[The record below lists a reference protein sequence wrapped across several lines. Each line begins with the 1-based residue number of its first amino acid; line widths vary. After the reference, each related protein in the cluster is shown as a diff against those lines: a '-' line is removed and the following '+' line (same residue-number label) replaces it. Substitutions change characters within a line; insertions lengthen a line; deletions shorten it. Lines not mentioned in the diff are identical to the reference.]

1 MRTSAVFFIS
11 VLARRLRAQRE
22 KSHASCRLKVKQPS
36 PDEAKVK
43 SYYTF
48 SERPVT
54 RLSANS
60 LLLYKKN
67 SGANHRRSRGGQNP
81 IWKTTG
87 PASSRRARGRDLLL
101 APGTHARRHTQYLRE
116 AVCLVQHVEED
127 EDRVL
132 RDTRSFTRSL
142 RLTGLR
148 ASLSSNSIRADGS
161 TAGAGSRS
169 SASAGSASRSRA
181 SSESRSRETSEH
193 AAVPPYPS
201 PASLSRSI

>member
-1 MRTSAVFFIS
+1 MICAQAASVYAVIEPFRDRFFPAAFDYKFTRPDGTET
-11 VLARRLRAQRE
+11 VETMPLFGDLVDGVELAVQIT
-22 KSHASCRLKVKQPS
+22 
-36 PDEAKVK
+36 EAGKDD
-43 SYYTF
+43 
-48 SERPVT
+48 
-54 RLSANS
+54 
-60 LLLYKKN
+60 
-67 SGANHRRSRGGQNP
+67 P
-81 IWKTTG
+81 IW
-87 PASSRRARGRDLLL
+87 RREVPDL

-193 AAVPPYPS
+193 AAAPPYPS

>member
-1 MRTSAVFFIS
+1 MSTF
-11 VLARRLRAQRE
+11 QN
-22 KSHASCRLKVKQPS
+22 HPS
-36 PDEAKVK
+36 PPCRETAAD
-43 SYYTF
+43 TI
-48 SERPVT
+48 
-54 RLSANS
+54 RLNYNVVSNS
-60 LLLYKKN
+60 KKTGLIMVGRV
-67 SGANHRRSRGGQNP
+67 GADPYACADAAYVSLEYRVLE
-81 IWKTTG
+81 
-87 PASSRRARGRDLLL
+87 ASSRPGAARFKAGKDDPIWRREVPDL

-169 SASAGSASRSRA
+169 SASAGSGSRSRA

-193 AAVPPYPS
+193 AAAPPYPS

>member
-1 MRTSAVFFIS
+1 METF
-11 VLARRLRAQRE
+11 RE
-22 KSHASCRLKVKQPS
+22 KMTRRFASARAAACARSQP
-36 PDEAKVK
+36 
-43 SYYTF
+43 
-48 SERPVT
+48 R
-54 RLSANS
+54 S
-60 LLLYKKN
+60 L
-67 SGANHRRSRGGQNP
+67 GF
-81 IWKTTG
+81 G
-87 PASSRRARGRDLLL
+87 PSKG
-101 APGTHARRHTQYLRE
+101 Y
-116 AVCLVQHVEED
+116 VEED

-169 SASAGSASRSRA
+169 SASAGSGSRSRA

-193 AAVPPYPS
+193 AAAPPYPS